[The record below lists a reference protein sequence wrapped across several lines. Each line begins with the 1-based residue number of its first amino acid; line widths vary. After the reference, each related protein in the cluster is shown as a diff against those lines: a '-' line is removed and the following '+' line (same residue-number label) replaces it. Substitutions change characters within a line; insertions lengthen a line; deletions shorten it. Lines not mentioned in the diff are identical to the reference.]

1 MIIKEKIFENELNIK
16 EQLCEQIRDLKM
28 KLRMPRLHMEFLKDN
43 GKLEEFIEAKLTG
56 KEATA
61 KWLLLDN
68 AQEQLM
74 EIEKE
79 TARKN
84 ALMEKKNINKVMAG
98 TFIQTK
104 HDSIGESDVM

>member
-1 MIIKEKIFENELNIK
+1 
-16 EQLCEQIRDLKM
+16 M

-68 AQEQLM
+68 AQE
-74 EIEKE
+74 
-79 TARKN
+79 
-84 ALMEKKNINKVMAG
+84 
-98 TFIQTK
+98 
-104 HDSIGESDVM
+104 